1 MQQQSGSQ
9 SGQQQQG
16 GTPRPGQQQVQSGT
30 SNQQGGTVFND
41 WASI

>member
-1 MQQQSGSQ
+1 MQQQSGGQ

-16 GTPRPGQQQVQSGT
+16 ATPRPGQQQGQTGGAQ
-30 SNQQGGTVFND
+30 QQGGTVFND